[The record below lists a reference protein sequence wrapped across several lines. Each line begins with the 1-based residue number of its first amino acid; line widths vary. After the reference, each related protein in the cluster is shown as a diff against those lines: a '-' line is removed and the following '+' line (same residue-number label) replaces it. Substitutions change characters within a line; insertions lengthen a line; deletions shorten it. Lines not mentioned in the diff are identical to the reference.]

1 LREEVDALLEKARR
15 SFAAAE
21 LLLGAGN
28 ADFAA
33 SRAYYGY
40 FYVAEGL
47 LLSKGP
53 SFSRHTQVV
62 SQYGLRFART
72 NLLDRR
78 FHRLLVRAFALRQVA
93 DFDAQ
98 ADPDADEV
106 RRLIEEGKSFLDAAR
121 VPCHAARERPL
132 GPWSNRHRRYMTC
145 KRLPPSRADL
155 RSRNP
160 RSS

>member
-1 LREEVDALLEKARR
+1 MREEVDALLEKARR

-21 LLLGAGN
+21 LLLREGN

-47 LLSKGP
+47 LLSKDL

-78 FHRLLVRAFALRQVA
+78 FHRLLVRAFAIRQIA
-93 DFDAQ
+93 DYDAQ

-106 RRLIEEGKSFLDAAR
+106 RLLIEEGKSFLDAAR
-121 VPCHAARERPL
+121 EYLATPRE
-132 GPWSNRHRRYMTC
+132 SD
-145 KRLPPSRADL
+145 PSASDRGANNTE
-155 RSRNP
+155 SF
-160 RSS
+160 

>member
-1 LREEVDALLEKARR
+1 LRKEVEALLEKARR
-15 SFAAAE
+15 SFAAAK

-33 SRAYYGY
+33 SHAYYGY

-47 LLSKGP
+47 LLSKGL

-72 NLLDRR
+72 NLLDPR

-93 DFDAQ
+93 DYDAQ
-98 ADPDADEV
+98 ANPDADQV
-106 RRLIEEGKSFLDAAR
+106 RHLIEEGKSFLEAAR
-121 VPCHAARERPL
+121 VPPHTAR
-132 GPWSNRHRRYMTC
+132 SD
-145 KRLPPSRADL
+145 PSAPDRGANDTEGL
-155 RSRNP
+155 
-160 RSS
+160 